1 MDEMWNS
8 QDKKYYDEDG
18 EKVIVYDRKHPPFI
32 GVNKYIDKFGSE
44 SNERLNAEFIPDE
57 FWNRMFKRWNEG
69 NFDDSNII
77 EIIKEV
83 TGDDPSTLS
92 RPIA

>member
-1 MDEMWNS
+1 
-8 QDKKYYDEDG
+8 
-18 EKVIVYDRKHPPFI
+18 
-32 GVNKYIDKFGSE
+32 
-44 SNERLNAEFIPDE
+44 
-57 FWNRMFKRWNEG
+57 MFKRWNEG